1 MNDISLLN
9 KINALPE
16 DLKKE
21 VLHFVEFLQTK
32 IEKKTE
38 KKPRVFGSIKGKIHM
53 ADDFDDEPVET
64 MEKSQKKSGREF
76 VDQWAGFLNSKNTD
90 ASKFDYLYEKY
101 R

>member
-53 ADDFDDEPVET
+53 ADDFDEPIEA
-64 MEKSQKKSGREF
+64 MKKGNKKAGREF
-76 VDQWAGFLNSKNTD
+76 VDKWAGFLNSKDTD
-90 ASKFDYLYEKY
+90 ASKFDYLSEKY